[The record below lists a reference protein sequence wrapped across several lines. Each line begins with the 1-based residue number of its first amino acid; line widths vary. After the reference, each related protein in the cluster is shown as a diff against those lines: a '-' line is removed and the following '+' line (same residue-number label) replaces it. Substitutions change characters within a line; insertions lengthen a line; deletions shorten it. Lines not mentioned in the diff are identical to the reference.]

1 MLSIGD
7 KLTYQIWWPAPAPN
21 RKAKKPKQKTK
32 PPSQKKRGDDNK
44 ITSFLKV
51 F

>member
-21 RKAKKPKQKTK
+21 RKAKKKKKKKNP
-32 PPSQKKRGDDNK
+32 KKRGDDNK